1 MKKLLSVILAMA
13 MLLALAVSAEAL
25 VFTEDV
31 TDEDG
36 NVIQRGG
43 VIVDNPYAALYS
55 EFFTDDKYP
64 DDFAGVW
71 VEDDKTMYVFA
82 LVEGTD
88 ASKYEAVLG
97 DYVGQYRFEYLP
109 YSYNTLMH
117 MRDVVFKRLNDI
129 MTFAGVGVS
138 DNKIYFDVWVD
149 EAEENGRVAQAMLDI
164 KNEENLPDGIENAF
178 VVECGVMLAVAN
190 EDAVL
195 DNEPIPLGTFTVLHS
210 LYNRG
215 MAHLEMYL
223 MREGDGDWSNIFCVY
238 MDDTCNSEGEY
249 VPSCMVTS
257 DGSADGNAAKE
268 LFETTR
274 EIKPGTMVAL
284 YADPT
289 APEPFYTYSESGGYE
304 SVFRGTIARIGFGS
318 LWRDPDPEEI
328 AGVYSQLNECVIY
341 AQDRRVQFEYE
352 VVDGEIFVTRVEH
365 EPFENEIKWLNGLW
379 VLYSE
384 QNGGDLTLVLG
395 AFRES
400 NLTTVAYLVRAEGWV
415 ADVPNGGDLVSIL
428 PSENVFVPT
437 GQFRIEDL
445 KIENSDEFDMDKEL
459 DKEQVINRLNERLM
473 SEGARAPMFALTS
486 SGTVERLSET
496 PAPSAPSTG
505 VTLAIL
511 PIITALA
518 AFAITK
524 KQR

>member
-1 MKKLLSVILAMA
+1 MKKWLSLILATV
-13 MLLALAVSAEAL
+13 MLLTLAVSAEAL

-36 NVIQRGG
+36 NVIQSGG
-43 VIVDNPYAALYS
+43 VIIDNPYAVLYS
-55 EFFTDDKYP
+55 EFFTDGKYP

-71 VEDDKTMYVFA
+71 VEDGKPMYVFA

-97 DYVGQYRFEYLP
+97 DYVGQYRFEYMP
-109 YSYNTLMH
+109 YSYNTLIH
-117 MRDVVFKRLNDI
+117 MRDVVYERLKDI
-129 MTFAGVGVS
+129 MSGAGVYEME
-138 DNKIYFDVWVD
+138 NRIRFDVWVD
-149 EAEENGRVAQAMLDI
+149 EAEENGRIAQAMLDV

-178 VVECGVMLAVAN
+178 VIEYGIMYATAE
-190 EDAVL
+190 EDADL

-215 MAHLEMYL
+215 MANLEMYL

-238 MDDTCNSEGEY
+238 MDDSLDGDEW
-249 VPSCMVTS
+249 VPSCQVTS
-257 DGSADGNAAKE
+257 DGSADGDAAKK

-274 EIKPGTMVAL
+274 EIKPGTTVAL

-289 APEPFYTYSESGGYE
+289 APEPFYTYSESEGYE
-304 SVFRGTIARIGFGS
+304 SIFRRTISKMSFGS
-318 LWRDPDPEEI
+318 LWRDPDPEHI
-328 AGVYSQLNECVIY
+328 ASVYSQLNECVIY

-365 EPFENEIKWLNGLW
+365 ESFENEIKWLNGLW

-384 QNGGDLTLVLG
+384 QNGDNLTLVLG

-400 NLTTVAYLVRAEGWV
+400 SLETVAYLASAENWKSY
-415 ADVPNGGDLVSIL
+415 VPNVGDLVSVL
-428 PSENVFVPT
+428 PSVNVFAPT

-459 DKEQVINRLNERLM
+459 DKGQVIDRLNERLM
-473 SEGARAPMFALTS
+473 SESARGPMFTLTS
-486 SGTVERLSET
+486 AGAVKRLSET
-496 PAPSAPSTG
+496 PAPSAPATG
-505 VTLAIL
+505 VTLAVL
-511 PIITALA
+511 PMTTALA
-518 AFAITK
+518 ALAISK
-524 KQR
+524 KRR